1 VGSSLCGSGS
11 LTDATSST
19 IGGELQSNPLLRI
32 AERAEFVGQLTA
44 SSPARPPRV
53 ARIVELNTTGPPDP
67 PTLPELNPRDLSRR
81 WEDGICVIDIREPD
95 DYDRAHLTGS
105 LNLPASGSS
114 AGNRAAWATQPEEPI
129 VLVGPSTPAAR
140 AFAERLLSAGLW
152 NLSGVTA
159 ADPARWEAEGLA
171 VGAALALTPGDVARG
186 LAGGELE
193 LVDVRDASE
202 WRLGHVQAARH
213 LPLPELGDGSQVAL
227 PGGRPLAVACEAGT
241 RAALAASVLRRRGYP
256 LAARMIGG
264 IPELLRL
271 ARLPAGSLL
280 R

>member
-1 VGSSLCGSGS
+1 MLG
-11 LTDATSST
+11 
-19 IGGELQSNPLLRI
+19 I

-67 PTLPELNPRDLSRR
+67 PPLPELNARDLSRLGQDR
-81 WEDGICVIDIREPD
+81 ICVLDVREPD
-95 DYDRAHLTGS
+95 DYDQAHLTGS

-114 AGNRAAWATQPEEPI
+114 AGHRAAWATQPEEPI
-129 VLVGPSTPAAR
+129 VLVGPSASAAR

-152 NLSGVTA
+152 NLSGVAA
-159 ADPARWEAEGLA
+159 ADPTGWEAEGLA
-171 VGAALALTPGDVARG
+171 VGAARALIPAEVARG

-213 LPLPELGDGSQVAL
+213 LPLPELGDGSRVAL
-227 PGGRPLAVACEAGT
+227 PADRPLAVACEAGT
-241 RAALAASVLRRRGYP
+241 RAALAASVLRRRGYT

-264 IPELLRL
+264 LPELLRP
-271 ARLPAGSLL
+271 ATLPVGSPL